1 MTAVTEST
9 SAATMPQ
16 SSRLL
21 GWDEITAVRAAVA
34 ELPPD
39 QRVAIEMAFFSG
51 LSHADIAESLHEPL
65 GTVKARIRR
74 GMMKLRDHL
83 KSYL

>member
-1 MTAVTEST
+1 MTAVTESI
-9 SAATMPQ
+9 SAETMHP

-21 GWDEITAVRAAVA
+21 NGDEIAAVRTAVA
-34 ELPPD
+34 ELPPE

-51 LSHADIAESLHEPL
+51 LSHAGIAESLGEPL

-74 GMMKLRDHL
+74 GMMRLRDHL